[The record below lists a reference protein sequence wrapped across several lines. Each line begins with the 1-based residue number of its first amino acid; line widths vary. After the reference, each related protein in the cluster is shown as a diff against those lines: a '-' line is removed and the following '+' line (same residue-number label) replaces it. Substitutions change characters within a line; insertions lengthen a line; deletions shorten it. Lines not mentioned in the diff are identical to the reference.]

1 MQSFETHG
9 MSLLFSRHI
18 FIYFQHSH
26 VFGERGGCYN
36 LTPSDVCIVVL
47 CCELFANP
55 YSFSTDR
62 HNPTQTVYMLHS
74 TNTIYT
80 YINMCL
86 QAVCRHVC
94 FVTVDTWID
103 VPFFF
108 EIFFHYVQKAFKAS
122 AWIDSDGQVAG
133 RCDM

>member
-80 YINMCL
+80 YIKKQTRIQNSSSPKL
-86 QAVCRHVC
+86 FFLFQRSKILGLILV
-94 FVTVDTWID
+94 VDGDILKSSGN
-103 VPFFF
+103 
-108 EIFFHYVQKAFKAS
+108 I
-122 AWIDSDGQVAG
+122 
-133 RCDM
+133 R